1 MTDRALVVLGATGSI
16 GRQTIE
22 VAQRHGREI
31 AVIVARRPRP
41 ELVEIV
47 RSFPTAGVVV
57 TGGSSE
63 EREWFTAEVSNRVQW
78 GTAAMLEAAGRPHSI
93 VVNGLVGSAG
103 LRPTIAALEAGNRVA
118 LANKESL
125 VAAGA
130 LVMETASRT
139 GAELIPVDSEHSALF
154 QLVAGT
160 HEGEIS
166 SLVLTASG
174 GPFRGRTSEELE
186 DVTPTEALA
195 HPTWSMGRRISV
207 DSATL
212 VNKGLEVIEANVLF
226 GVGFDRIEVVVH
238 PQSLVHS
245 LVRLSDGSMIAHV
258 GATDMR
264 IPISYALAYPDRAP
278 SGIPFDLAGVDLQF
292 EAVDRTT
299 FRALDLAYAAGR
311 SGGIAPC
318 VFNAADEI
326 AVQAFLDGRLGFLGI
341 ADLIER
347 TLEAVT
353 GGPVESVDHVL
364 EVDAE
369 ARSAAAS
376 LLPTAC

>member
-1 MTDRALVVLGATGSI
+1 MTERALVVLGATGSI
-16 GRQTIE
+16 GRQTLE
-22 VAQRHGREI
+22 VAQRQGREV
-31 AVIVARRPRP
+31 ATIVARRPRQ
-41 ELVEIV
+41 ELVDIV
-47 RSFPTAGVVV
+47 RPFPTAGVVV
-57 TGGSSE
+57 TGGSSD
-63 EREWFTAEVSNRVQW
+63 EREWFAGEVSNRVHW
-78 GTAAMLEAAGRPHSI
+78 GTGAMLEAVARPKSI

-103 LRPTIAALEAGNRVA
+103 LRPTVAALEAGNRVA

-130 LVMETASRT
+130 LVMETAART

-154 QLVAGT
+154 QLVAGA
-160 HEGEIS
+160 HEREVT
-166 SLVLTASG
+166 SLILTASG
-174 GPFRGRTSEELE
+174 GPFRGRTAEELA
-186 DVTPTEALA
+186 DVTPVEALA
-195 HPTWSMGRRISV
+195 HPTWSMGRRISI
-207 DSATL
+207 DSASL
-212 VNKGLEVIEANVLF
+212 ANKGLEVIEANVLF
-226 GVGFDRIEVVVH
+226 GVDFDDIEVVVH

-245 LVRLSDGSMIAHV
+245 VIRLSDGSMIAHV

-264 IPISYALAYPDRAP
+264 IPISYALSYPDRAP
-278 SGIPFDLAGVDLQF
+278 SGIPFDLAGVDLGF

-311 SGGIAPC
+311 SGGAAPC

-353 GGPVESVDHVL
+353 PGAVESVDHVL

-369 ARSAAAS
+369 ARSVAS
-376 LLPTAC
+376 SLIASAC